1 MKKEYFLHPKINA
14 FVLGLAIGLPQG
26 ISVLKKIEFL
36 KDIKPSALSM
46 SLFSLFAP
54 PILMSLNFIFT
65 KNKKE
70 NELNSNILK
79 FINLNFVVVWMCFSL
94 AVASAITIFLNN
106 ASEVGYGISF
116 IFACAG
122 MGFIAAE
129 YIQIKLKV
137 KKK

>member
-1 MKKEYFLHPKINA
+1 M
-14 FVLGLAIGLPQG
+14 LGLANVIPAG
-26 ISVLKKIEFL
+26 INVFKKIVFL
-36 KDIKPSALSM
+36 IDIKPSALSM

-94 AVASAITIFLNN
+94 SVASAITIFTNN
-106 ASEVGYGISF
+106 ASDVGYGISF

-129 YIQIKLKV
+129 YIQIKLKLKIARTR
-137 KKK
+137 KKSPAWQQ